1 MRKRLFAKFWG
12 WFEPRTR
19 RGFARYRAELVAGL
33 DGRVLEI
40 GCGNGSNFER
50 YAASATVIATD
61 YSEHMLKP
69 AREAAE
75 GADATIEVQSAD
87 AMRLPFDDA
96 SFDAV
101 VSSLVLCSVPAQER
115 ALAELR
121 RVLRPGG
128 QLRVFEHV
136 RSERMWVAAIQR
148 VATPL
153 WQIPS
158 DGCHLD
164 RDTDRAVRDAGFE
177 VESSERLALGLPH
190 VQIRARAPRS
200 EPSLGR

>member
-19 RGFARYRAELVAGL
+19 RGFARYRAEMVEGL

-40 GCGNGSNFER
+40 GCGNGANFQH
-50 YAASATVIATD
+50 YAASATVTATD
-61 YSEHMLKP
+61 YSENMLKP

-75 GADATIEVQSAD
+75 AASATIEVRAAN
-87 AMRLPFDDA
+87 AMELPFADA

-101 VSSLVLCSVPAQER
+101 VSSLVLCSVPDQAR

-128 QLRVFEHV
+128 ELRIFEHV
-136 RSERMWVAAIQR
+136 RSQRTWVAVIQR
-148 VATPL
+148 AATPL
-153 WQIPS
+153 WRIPA
-158 DGCHLD
+158 DGCRLD
-164 RDTDRAVRDAGFE
+164 RDTDRAVREAGFG
-177 VESSERLALGLPH
+177 VESSKRLALGLPH
-190 VQIRARAPRS
+190 VQLRARTPR
-200 EPSLGR
+200 G

>member
-1 MRKRLFAKFWG
+1 MRRRLFAKFWG

-19 RGFARYRAELVAGL
+19 RRFARYRAELVAGL

-40 GCGNGSNFER
+40 GCGNGANFEH
-50 YAASATVIATD
+50 YASSATVTATD
-61 YSEHMLKP
+61 YSEYMLQP

-75 GADATIEVQSAD
+75 AASATIEVRAAD
-87 AMRLPFDDA
+87 AMELPFEDA

-101 VSSLVLCSVPAQER
+101 VSSLVLCSVPDQAR

-128 QLRVFEHV
+128 ELRVFEHV
-136 RSERMWVAAIQR
+136 RSQRPWVAMVQR

-153 WQIPS
+153 WQIPG

-164 RDTDRAVRDAGFE
+164 RDTDRAVREAGFE

-190 VQIRARAPRS
+190 VQLRARTPRS
-200 EPSLGR
+200 

>member
-1 MRKRLFAKFWG
+1 MRRRLFAKFWG

-19 RGFARYRAELVAGL
+19 HRFARYRAELVAGL

-40 GCGNGSNFER
+40 GCGNGANFEH
-50 YAASATVIATD
+50 YASSATVTATD
-61 YSEHMLKP
+61 YSEYMLQP

-75 GADATIEVQSAD
+75 AASATIEVRAAD
-87 AMRLPFDDA
+87 AMELPFEDA

-101 VSSLVLCSVPAQER
+101 VSSLVLCSVPDQAR

-128 QLRVFEHV
+128 ELRVFEHV
-136 RSERMWVAAIQR
+136 RSQRTWVAVMQR

-153 WQIPS
+153 WRIPG

-164 RDTDRAVRDAGFE
+164 RDTDRAVREAGFE

-190 VQIRARAPRS
+190 VQLRARTPRS
-200 EPSLGR
+200 